1 MTVLIIANKIIKV
14 LTQIAERIKSSDKI
28 VVFTGAGI
36 SKDSGIQTFRDAD
49 GLWKNFDPQK
59 LATLD
64 GFLKDPVMVW
74 KWYISRIEKIKQ
86 AEPNMGHYFVSHIE
100 KINKKTFVI
109 TQNIDGLHKKAGSKN
124 VIELHGNVETV
135 KCLKCSFKTEFE
147 RVDFSELPPRCS
159 CGSYLRP
166 DVVWFGEAL
175 PYESLTKAFN
185 LAEIANLVITIG
197 TSNLVY
203 PAAEIPF
210 IAKRKGSFI
219 IEINPEKTVLTPYAD
234 IYLNNPNSDNYEKL
248 ISLLSTNE
256 KKVS

>member
-1 MTVLIIANKIIKV
+1 MLRDISQK
-14 LTQIAERIKSSDKI
+14 IKSSKRI
-28 VVFTGAGI
+28 IIFTGAGI
-36 SKDSGIQTFRDAD
+36 SKDSGIQTFRDED

-86 AEPNMGHYFVSHIE
+86 AKPNMGHYFVANIE
-100 KINKKTFVI
+100 KINKATFVI

-124 VIELHGNVETV
+124 VIELHGNVEQI
-135 KCLKCSFKTEFE
+135 KCLKCTYKKPYDDT
-147 RVDFSELPPRCS
+147 DFSVLPPKCI
-159 CGSYLRP
+159 CGSLLRP

-175 PYESLTKAFN
+175 PYESLIKAFN
-185 LAEIANLVITIG
+185 LAELADLAIIIG

-210 IAKRKGSFI
+210 IAKRNRSFI
-219 IEINPEKTVLTPYAD
+219 IEINPERTVLTPYVD
-234 IYLNNPNSDNYEKL
+234 IYLNNPSKDAYEML
-248 ISLLSTNE
+248 ISLLNSNE
-256 KKVS
+256 EKIS